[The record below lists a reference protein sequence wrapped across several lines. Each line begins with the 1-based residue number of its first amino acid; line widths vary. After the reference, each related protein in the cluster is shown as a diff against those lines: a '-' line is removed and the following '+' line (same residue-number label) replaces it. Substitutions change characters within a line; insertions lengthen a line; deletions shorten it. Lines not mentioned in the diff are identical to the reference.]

1 MGRVRDCVYRQCVG
15 MRAASH
21 IVHQRQHKGQT
32 VGMIVS
38 GRRVGSHIACQRVH
52 MGHMGHMCRQPSR
65 LISCWEGR
73 RGGEECIRRAAH
85 CRHAHPSAPEVGFLS
100 ADTGRRIPPRVFV
113 SSSATRTS
121 TRSPFGC
128 SCRISEGLEDKGDG
142 AVGASVTC
150 AATQYRRH
158 RGHLGTL
165 V

>member
-1 MGRVRDCVYRQCVG
+1 MCGHADGVTHCPSEAAQGPDCGDDCQREKGGVAHRLSEGAHGPHGPHGPHVQ
-15 MRAASH
+15 AAIPPH
-21 IVHQRQHKGQT
+21 LMLG
-32 VGMIVS
+32 GPE
-38 GRRVGSHIACQRVH
+38 GDRRVHPP
-52 MGHMGHMCRQPSR
+52 CRTR
-65 LISCWEGR
+65 
-73 RGGEECIRRAAH
+73 
-85 CRHAHPSAPEVGFLS
+85 RHAHPSAPEVGFLS

-158 RGHLGTL
+158 RGQLGTL